1 MIKNKKLFLTV
12 GIALI
17 LSLNAS
23 FTDCSSVQKGTLA
36 NPYLVTSANDL
47 EMVGKGSAGTQ
58 YQGWTLDK
66 HYKQTANITLSGGWT
81 PIGTGVIQSGPH
93 DFAIL
98 AKEPFSGSYD
108 GGGYTISG
116 LTIYLPSVDLLGLFG
131 YIAENGVVK
140 NVILINANISGNSNC
155 TGGVAGSNKGTVINC
170 SFNGNVS
177 GRAYTGGIVGVNW
190 DGGTMKNCYSG
201 GNITGID
208 GTGGV
213 AGGNEYNSAIQN
225 CYSTGVISGVRQTG
239 GVLGRNLDS
248 VLENCYSTC
257 SVNFSGGAAGGIAGG
272 VIGWNGGTVQNCAA
286 LNTAI
291 KGTQDAGRVA
301 GYINEYNGVLKG
313 NYAREGLTKFT
324 REASVIGNADGKDG
338 ADISSN
344 SYNNKNFW
352 IKELFFQFGNTEASP
367 WKWDGRENLPKLFF
381 EK

>member
-1 MIKNKKLFLTV
+1 MAKKKTLFMIV
-12 GIALI
+12 RIALI
-17 LSLNAS
+17 LLLTLS
-23 FTDCSSVQKGTLA
+23 FTECSNLQQGTLT

-47 EMVGKGSAGTQ
+47 LMVGKGSAGTP

-66 HYKQTANITLSGGWT
+66 HYKQTENITLSGGWM

-93 DFAIL
+93 DFAIY
-98 AKEPFSGSYD
+98 AKEPFTGSYD
-108 GGGYTISG
+108 GGGYKISG
-116 LTIYLPSVDLLGLFG
+116 LTINLPSIDLLGMFG
-131 YIAENGVVK
+131 FIAESGIVK

-190 DGGTMKNCYSG
+190 DGGTIKNCYSG

-213 AGGNEYNSAIQN
+213 AGGNEYKSTIQN
-225 CYSTGVISGVRQTG
+225 CFSTGNVTGVRQTG

-248 VLENCYSTC
+248 VLVNCYSTC
-257 SVNFSGGAAGGIAGG
+257 NVNFSGGAAGGIAGG
-272 VIGWNGGTVQNCAA
+272 VTGWNGGTVQNCAA

-301 GYINEYNGVLKG
+301 GYINEFNGVLIG
-313 NYAREGLTKFT
+313 NYATEGLPHFA
-324 REASVIGNADGKDG
+324 REATANGKDGKDI
-338 ADISSN
+338 ALN
-344 SYNNKNFW
+344 SYKNKNFW
-352 IKELFFQFGNTEASP
+352 VKELLFQFGSNEASP
-367 WKWDGRENLPKLFF
+367 WKWDSGANLPKLFF